1 MPELSENIKKI
12 QDKFKSIE
20 NSKKEEPEFNNREA
34 KGKIEKILSKNYD
47 LLKSKKEE
55 VFLNAINEK
64 TKSEYKGDGEP
75 IQFNDIKSLPTE
87 NRIEFDNFELSEE
100 DRKALLDGTMKE
112 IKAQVTERTDLLNG
126 TPVAFD
132 ENGNVSK
139 REEDGIIPLYQN
151 LLGEIEAELVN
162 INNQLEEKNKELLD
176 KENRIN
182 EIDKKL
188 SNTQLDENERKQLED
203 EKKQLEDEKSN
214 INTEIESSKEGKK
227 KLDDMKEVIK
237 GKEDKETGK
246 YKGGRIQ
253 KLIDDHE
260 RSKQNAIKTMS
271 LIYGP
276 DLVFQHPDIGKIE
289 PKEGK
294 VAEQYTK
301 MKEELMNENKE
312 PVTQEQVQSRQNIQ
326 QNGAYVQDNINQQG
340 GPKIMY
346 AGGQVAGENINGQQE
361 PSQQGNSVGTQE
373 VEQVE
378 EDKFARFGDI
388 TPAQEALTWIGYD
401 AKKTMNVRNAKA
413 LLKNFAREESRQMDI
428 LKDPKAAKVI
438 FDAMDKVDKAKFFQ
452 KIGFGKTKKALLKA
466 ANEFLPK
473 AAAQEYLGM
482 RVKKGE
488 ELKEYDKIMKEYKE
502 KLDIIKAEKGEKDY
516 INSPEYQE
524 LNEKYAS
531 VLSVSD
537 FREKTNQY
545 LNKDKNILPEAK
557 EDIKEED
564 KFKDFSEE
572 EKAEINELQEKINNM
587 SYRDLNRMVLDLKEK
602 GDKTTLSYI
611 NSGLIDLNG
620 GQQKHFEAGMDG
632 KKTDRT
638 LLEHIKDASA
648 EVEKE
653 KEDKKNE
660 FISTLTEKTE
670 NSAEKEA
677 DILEKINKNKI
688 SVEEYKKLPPDLQKK
703 VKNNIQKSI
712 SEGELSKGE
721 REVSE
726 YINYEDTKEW
736 AKTQENR
743 NKDDKEVVE

>member
-1 MPELSENIKKI
+1 MAEVENKTDEKVNEETEKVEISQDIQATEKEFDQNVAGMTSDAKKETKEERNTIENILRKADDKVEAKKLEMFLKELNGRLKEQGNEKEI
-12 QDKFKSIE
+12 TSYADLTVEQREEYRNYKLPEEVE
-20 NSKKEEPEFNNREA
+20 NSLYEETKNEIFDVTKKR
-34 KGKIEKILSKNYD
+34 
-47 LLKSKKEE
+47 
-55 VFLNAINEK
+55 NEK
-64 TKSEYKGDGEP
+64 LDELGKKLD
-75 IQFNDIKSLPTE
+75 
-87 NRIEFDNFELSEE
+87 EFY
-100 DRKALLDGTMKE
+100 
-112 IKAQVTERTDLLNG
+112 QVM
-126 TPVAFD
+126 
-132 ENGNVSK
+132 
-139 REEDGIIPLYQN
+139 QN
-151 LLGEIEAELVN
+151 K
-162 INNQLEEKNKELLD
+162 LEEKQKELANAKPEETSKIQSDIEKL
-176 KENRIN
+176 N
-182 EIDKKL
+182 EL
-188 SNTQLDENERKQLED
+188 
-203 EKKQLEDEKSN
+203 
-214 INTEIESSKEGKK
+214 
-227 KLDDMKEVIK
+227 
-237 GKEDKETGK
+237 
-246 YKGGRIQ
+246 IQ
-253 KLIDDHE
+253 KLGPNKEATSPIRKDLA
-260 RSKQNAIKTMS
+260 NAITNHDEARMNAANGLAIVFSEDRVHNDKDITEN
-271 LIYGP
+271 LIP
-276 DLVFQHPDIGKIE
+276 SNKR
-289 PKEGK
+289 
-294 VAEQYTK
+294 EQYR
-301 MKEELMNENKE
+301 KEYEEKQAQKKGDEQQIEENA
-312 PVTQEQVQSRQNIQ
+312 QNQIQGQQVR
-326 QNGAYVQDNINQQG
+326 NQQG
-340 GPKIMY
+340 GQKIMY

-378 EDKFARFGDI
+378 EDKFARFGDV

-401 AKKTMNVRNAKA
+401 ATKPMSVKSAKA
-413 LLKNFAREESRQMDI
+413 LLKNFAREESKQMDI

-438 FDAMDKVDKAKFFQ
+438 FNAMNKVDKAKFFQ

-473 AAAQEYLGM
+473 AAAQEYLGI

-488 ELKEYDKIMKEYKE
+488 ELKEYDNIMNEYSKELKVLEDKKE
-502 KLDIIKAEKGEKDY
+502 KEGVTPELKEEFEKLEK
-516 INSPEYQE
+516 
-524 LNEKYAS
+524 KYAP
-531 VLSVSD
+531 VLAVLD
-537 FREKTNQY
+537 YREKTNQY

-572 EKAEINELQEKINNM
+572 EKAKINELQEKINNM

-743 NKDDKEVVE
+743 NKDDKGFSK